1 MEYKGDSWLGYDR
14 RFRQTVA
21 GSPGAMWAKIDPTLW
36 NMAFTGQAKAR
47 QCKHCFSLS
56 HIAEDCDWAPTP
68 PTQLT
73 SLAVPA
79 SKPNLHSRSSQI
91 CYSWNHNPDPNCVY
105 IGCKYAH
112 TCLYCTVTAPT
123 NPLTPLKTY
132 SKNCCLALSWHSC
145 SSPGQLTLASL

>member
-1 MEYKGDSWLGYDR
+1 MEYEGDSWLGYDR

-21 GSPGAMWAKIDPTLW
+21 GSPGATWAKIDPTLW

-47 QCKHCFSLS
+47 RCKHCFSLS

-68 PTQLT
+68 PTQPT
-73 SLAVPA
+73 SLAIPA
-79 SKPNLHSRSSQI
+79 SKPNLRARSSQI

-112 TCLYCTVTAPT
+112 TCLYYTRDPQAPEKDHKAIYCPRRRQNQT
-123 NPLTPLKTY
+123 RVQMTP
-132 SKNCCLALSWHSC
+132 SQPGPHS
-145 SSPGQLTLASL
+145 